1 MKPAVRQ
8 RFAILVTVVSLTAAL
23 AQQTQTPPPQA
34 SPRPTPDP
42 NRPVSIFVFDMANNG
57 MQLTTAADG
66 VIFDMDGTGSPVRV
80 GWTSAGSDDAF
91 IFLDTNGNNQVDS
104 GRELL
109 GNGIRRKNGER
120 VVSADDALVEIQGHV
135 RPASGR
141 MPPELQHIGS
151 VDGDDEVFGR
161 LRVWRDMNHDGRSRA
176 TELQTMTEAGVL
188 RLAVSFLRLNRE
200 IDEAGTVYLLEG
212 SFWML
217 QRGVQFRR
225 KLIQVEFARGAASR

>member
-42 NRPVSIFVFDMANNG
+42 NRPVSIFV
-57 MQLTTAADG
+57 
-66 VIFDMDGTGSPVRV
+66 FDMDGTGSPVRV

-120 VVSADDALVEIQGHV
+120 VLSGDDALVEIQGLV
-135 RPASGR
+135 RPPPGPV
-141 MPPELQHIGS
+141 PPELFHMGV
-151 VDGDDEVFGR
+151 VDSDDEVFAR
-161 LRVWRDMNHDGRSRA
+161 LRAWRDANHDGRSQP
-176 TELQTMTEAGVL
+176 TELQTMGEAEITRVGL
-188 RLAVSFLRLNRE
+188 SFILLSRRT
-200 IDEAGTVYLLEG
+200 DELGNVHLIEG

-217 QRGVQFRR
+217 QRGVNFRR
-225 KLIQVEFARGAASR
+225 KMIQVEFVRGAAGK

>member
-120 VVSADDALVEIQGHV
+120 VLSGDDALVEIQGLV
-135 RPASGR
+135 RPPPGPV
-141 MPPELQHIGS
+141 PPELFHMGV
-151 VDGDDEVFGR
+151 VDSDDEVFAR
-161 LRVWRDMNHDGRSRA
+161 LRAWRDANHDGRSQP
-176 TELQTMTEAGVL
+176 TELQTMGEAEITRVGL
-188 RLAVSFLRLNRE
+188 SFIMLSRRT
-200 IDEAGTVYLLEG
+200 DELGNVHLIEG

-217 QRGVQFRR
+217 QRGVNFRR
-225 KLIQVEFARGAASR
+225 KMIQVEFVRGAAGK